1 MHRSA
6 LAGCLLA
13 LCAHTATQAQSG
25 VTVYG
30 IADIGVERLTNVNAQ
45 GASLWRMPNLTGLTP
60 SRLGFRG
67 TDDLGRGLSAF
78 FNLEMGIALDSGT
91 FNNGG
96 RSFGR
101 AANVGVAG
109 SFGRLTLGRQI
120 NMTILAVSSHV
131 MGPALYSFASHDAYI
146 PNAIND
152 NTIGYLGSF
161 SGVTVGA
168 TYSLGRDVASTG
180 GPAATNCP
188 GETSGRA
195 CRQWTALLKYDTATF
210 GAAVSHDV
218 MNGGP
223 GAAFGMV
230 NASDR
235 DRRTVIS
242 GWGKVGATKVSGGA
256 LLRDRENAA
265 PLKSTLGYLGVSQP
279 LTDTLMLD
287 AELSHLD
294 VKGTANDSTMVV
306 ARGVYALSKRSSV
319 YAMLGHMKNRGTA
332 AVSVSAG
339 GTVGAGMSQTGVMAG
354 MRHVF

>member
-1 MHRSA
+1 MHRHA
-6 LAGCLLA
+6 LASCALA
-13 LCAHTATQAQSG
+13 LCAHTATHAQSN

-30 IADIGVERLTNVNAQ
+30 IADTGVERLTNVNAQ
-45 GASLWRMPNLTGLTP
+45 GGSLWRMPNLTGLMP

-67 TDDLGRGLSAF
+67 TEDLGGGLSAF
-78 FNLEMGIALDSGT
+78 FNLEMGLALDGGT
-91 FNNGG
+91 LNNGG
-96 RSFGR
+96 RGFGR
-101 AANVGVAG
+101 AANVGLAG
-109 SFGRLTLGRQI
+109 PFGRVTLGRQI

-131 MGPALYSFASHDAYI
+131 MGPALYSFGSLDSYI

-152 NTIGYLGSF
+152 NTVGYLGAF

-168 TYSLGRDVASTG
+168 TYSLGRDVASSG

-188 GETSGRA
+188 GETTGGA
-195 CRQWTALLKYDTATF
+195 CRQWTAVLKYDTAAF

-235 DRRTVIS
+235 DRRTVVS
-242 GWGKVGATKVSGGA
+242 AWGKLGSTKLSAGV
-256 LLRDRENAA
+256 LLRDRQNAA
-265 PLKSTLGYLGVSQP
+265 PLKSSLVYLGVSQP
-279 LTDTLMLD
+279 LTGALTLD

-294 VKGTANDSTMVV
+294 IKETSNDSTMAVV
-306 ARGVYALSKRSSV
+306 RGVYALSKRTSV
-319 YAMLGHMKNRGTA
+319 YAMLGHIENRGTA

-354 MRHVF
+354 MRHTF